1 MGLNFRVE
9 VFNLFNHAQFATPDS
24 TGSLGI
30 PDFALTGFVR
40 IMSKRRIFR
49 EPSMPADAWA
59 AVDAVMRAPASIA
72 LRAGSRHWGLFRQLA
87 ADVDARGN
95 DVPDAYLAAYAL
107 ENNATFLSADRGF
120 ARFSRLRWRHPLAG

>member
-1 MGLNFRVE
+1 
-9 VFNLFNHAQFATPDS
+9 
-24 TGSLGI
+24 
-30 PDFALTGFVR
+30 
-40 IMSKRRIFR
+40 MSKRRIFR
-49 EPSMPADAWA
+49 EPSMPAEAWA

-120 ARFSRLRWRHPLAG
+120 ARFSRLRWRHPLAGQRPGLSGS